1 MSFAPS
7 VLAST
12 ATYSATDLTLLIS
25 ACSGSIVAIIAGFRL
40 SRCSKVR
47 LCKCIEIDRDLSKD
61 KGSNPPPNTP
71 ESSEIAVDD
80 AGSMV

>member
-7 VLAST
+7 VLASSPV
-12 ATYSATDLTLLIS
+12 YSATDLTLLIS

-47 LCKCIEIDRDLSKD
+47 LCKCIEIDRDLGKD
-61 KGSNPPPNTP
+61 KGSVAPPNTP
-71 ESSEIAVDD
+71 ESLEIAEDG
-80 AGSMV
+80 ASMV